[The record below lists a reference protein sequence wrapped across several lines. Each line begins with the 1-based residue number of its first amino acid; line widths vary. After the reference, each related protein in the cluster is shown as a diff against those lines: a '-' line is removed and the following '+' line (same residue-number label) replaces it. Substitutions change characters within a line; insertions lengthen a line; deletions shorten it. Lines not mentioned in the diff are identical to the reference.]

1 MSDIDTLPPFYKPR
15 TPFEWQRSPARAELG
30 RLGREALSAAGAE
43 RLPAD
48 KAEIYLVEDFLAD
61 ADCAALVAL
70 IDAGCVPSP
79 LHLAHSYDDYRTS
92 QTCDLPTGDP
102 VVASLDARIAALLGQ
117 NPGHGEPMQGQRY
130 QAGQQYKMHPDF
142 FYIDQAYWPQVDA
155 VGGQR
160 SWTAMIYLN
169 EPEAG
174 GATRFPCLDLE
185 ITPRPGRLLAWNN
198 MDEHGAPNSWTIHQ
212 GSPVAAGSKHIVTK
226 WYRERPWGTPPP

>member
-1 MSDIDTLPPFYKPR
+1 MSDTDTLPPFYKPR
-15 TPFEWQRSPARAELG
+15 TPFEWQRSAARAELG

-48 KAEIYLVEDFLAD
+48 KAEIYLFEDFLAD

-70 IDAGCVPSP
+70 IDSGCVPSP

-92 QTCDLPTGDP
+92 QTCDLPPGDP
-102 VVASLDARIAALLGQ
+102 VVAALDARIAALLGQ
-117 NPGHGEPMQGQRY
+117 DPGHGEPMQGQRY
-130 QAGQQYKMHPDF
+130 QAGQQYRMHPDF

-169 EPEAG
+169 EPESG
-174 GATRFPCLDLE
+174 GATGFTYLDLNVM
-185 ITPRPGRLLAWNN
+185 PRTGRILIWNN
-198 MDEHGAPNSWTIHQ
+198 MAPD
-212 GSPVAAGSKHIVTK
+212 GSPNPWTDHAGQPVGGGIKYIVTK
-226 WYRERPWGTPPP
+226 WYRERPFS